1 MAVAPDASEPDF
13 LVVGHLN
20 RVHGIKGEIYVWPL
34 TDHPS
39 TTYREGVVL
48 RVSDPEGERPSDRFP
63 SLEVEK
69 VRPYKQGFLV
79 KFRGLDDRTEAERFR
94 GRYLMRSMEDVED
107 LGEGEIFYHQL
118 LQMRVEGPDGRKLGV
133 VREVYEDIGAAD
145 LLEIQG
151 PRGRFHVP
159 LVSSMIREVDVEE
172 RRLVLDPPEGLL
184 DEPS

>member
-1 MAVAPDASEPDF
+1 MADRTDASDPDF

-20 RVHGIKGEIYVWPL
+20 KVHGIKGELYVWPL

-39 TTYREGVVL
+39 TTYREGVSF

-63 SLEVEK
+63 SLEVEG

-94 GRYLMRSMEDVED
+94 GRYLMRPLDEVEE
-107 LGEGEIFYHQL
+107 LGEDEIFYHQL
-118 LQMRVEGPDGRKLGV
+118 LQMRVEAPDGRDLGV
-133 VREVYEDIGAAD
+133 IREVYEDIGAAD

-151 PRGRFHVP
+151 PRGRFHIP
-159 LVSSMIREVDVEE
+159 LVDSMIREVDVEG

-184 DEPS
+184 DGAS